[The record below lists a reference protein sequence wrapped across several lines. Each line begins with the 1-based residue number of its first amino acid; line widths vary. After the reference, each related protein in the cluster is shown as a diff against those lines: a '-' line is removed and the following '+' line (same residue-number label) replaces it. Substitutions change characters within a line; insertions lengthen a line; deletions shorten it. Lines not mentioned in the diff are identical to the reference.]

1 MVGGSGTAIHVPD
14 PVDPVDPVD
23 RVDPRENSG
32 KKCSF
37 YVRGVAKIK
46 ILTLM
51 LRGSRFVF
59 CFSCSATL
67 NILILVTPL
76 R

>member
-1 MVGGSGTAIHVPD
+1 MIEGSGAAVHVPFPED
-14 PVDPVDPVD
+14 PLDPLDPL
-23 RVDPRENSG
+23 ENSG
-32 KKCSF
+32 KKCLF
-37 YVRGVAKIK
+37 YVRGVAQME

-51 LRGSRFVF
+51 LRENRFFF

>member
-1 MVGGSGTAIHVPD
+1 MVGGAGAAVHVPFPPD
-14 PVDPVDPVD
+14 PPDPEDPL
-23 RVDPRENSG
+23 ENSG

-37 YVRGVAKIK
+37 YVRGVAKME

-51 LRGSRFVF
+51 LREGRFFF